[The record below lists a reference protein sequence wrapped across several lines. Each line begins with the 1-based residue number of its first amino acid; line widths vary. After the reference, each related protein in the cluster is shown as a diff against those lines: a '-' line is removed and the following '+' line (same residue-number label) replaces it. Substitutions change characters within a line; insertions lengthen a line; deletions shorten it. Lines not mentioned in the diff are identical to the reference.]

1 MTVWPSSRSWVLS
14 DRDIAY
20 YRTFGFVVIPC
31 LLEPS
36 EAVDIGDEIIEAHR
50 DAFGPHWHQWER
62 GGSIDGHHLPMMVP
76 HTPYSSELVDDP
88 RLLDIAEDLLGRL
101 VVPLHA
107 EGACYFG
114 DTDWHCDDGSGVSGL
129 KVTMYL
135 EPLSADR
142 GGLRLLPLSAG
153 AEAGSKLTAYAA
165 YQAESAGDVEFT
177 ANLAAFPFYE
187 IETQPG
193 DAVVSDLSTW
203 YASTGGRHRHA
214 WSGAYLA
221 LPDGAEERR
230 RLLRFVAR
238 YQDQT
243 GRSFDH
249 DRYPVWRDWTAEP
262 VPPDRREAVD
272 RLTECGILD
281 LPGALL
287 GDAVADRRAG
297 PASPAG

>member
-1 MTVWPSSRSWVLS
+1 MAVWPSSRSWVLA

-20 YRTFGFVVIPC
+20 YRTFGFVVVPC

-36 EAVDIGDEIIEAHR
+36 EAIDIGDEIVEAHR

-62 GGSIDGHHLPMMVP
+62 GGSIDGHQLPMMAP
-76 HTPYSSELVDDP
+76 HTPCSSQLVNDP

-107 EGACYFG
+107 EGVCSFG

-135 EPLSADR
+135 EPLTADR
-142 GGLRLLPLSAG
+142 GGLRLLPMSSGVEAG
-153 AEAGSKLTAYAA
+153 ARLAEYSAF
-165 YQAESAGDVEFT
+165 QAETSDEDGFT
-177 ANLAAFPFYE
+177 ANLAAYPFYE

-193 DAVVSDLSTW
+193 DAVIFDVNTW
-203 YASTGGRHRHA
+203 YASIGGRHRHA
-214 WSGAYLA
+214 WTGGYLA
-221 LPDGAEERR
+221 LPDGEEERR
-230 RLLRFVAR
+230 RLLRFAAKH
-238 YQDQT
+238 QDQT

-249 DRYPVWRDWTAEP
+249 ERYPIWRDWSAEP
-262 VPPDRREAVD
+262 VSQDRREAVD
-272 RLTECGILD
+272 RLRECRILD

-287 GDAVADRRAG
+287 GDVASEAAALSTR
-297 PASPAG
+297 PAG